1 MPACLASLP
10 CPHSSSKGKPCS
22 WLCSSQ
28 SLFAS
33 PFPSH
38 SLIFFA
44 LSPTR
49 SHARARTHTHTHRRA
64 RVEYKLE
71 WVLHIDGDELFYT
84 PSMHVAPHFSR
95 LHREAEAL
103 NIWQVCKSSRCD
115 STMPTWFK
123 PPLRRALSH
132 TLLPHGMSNILLTL
146 AMSAPCSRALRL
158 ATPDVTRAVLVS
170 CVCALTSAA
179 RLPRYLF

>member
-1 MPACLASLP
+1 MPVCLASLP

-49 SHARARTHTHTHRRA
+49 SHARARAHTHTHRRA

-158 ATPDVTRAVLVS
+158 ATPDVTRAALVS
-170 CVCALTSAA
+170 LSPACAHYFCCSSA
-179 RLPRYLF
+179 

>member
-1 MPACLASLP
+1 LLLSQSVSLP
-10 CPHSSSKGKPCS
+10 
-22 WLCSSQ
+22 LNL
-28 SLFAS
+28 SLPLSF
-33 PFPSH
+33 PLFPS
-38 SLIFFA
+38 SFLLF
-44 LSPTR
+44 LQ
-49 SHARARTHTHTHRRA
+49 HARAHARRRA
-64 RVEYKLE
+64 RVEHKLE

-103 NIWQVCKSSRCD
+103 NIWQVCKSSRRD

-132 TLLPHGMSNILLTL
+132 TLLTHGMPNFLLTL